1 MMFYVLFLFEDFDRT
16 TTRSLATDAC
26 TCLNHQELSSFAVCL
41 SFYWLEEIIKIMKC
55 YFKPWPNGVASRG
68 LCVQRL
74 VTHDQMT
81 RLIFL
86 CQFLASFSFLT
97 KCNSSHLETLVRF
110 CMEMFKYS
118 EFDLER
124 TTAKSTIMFT
134 FFSISAIDKRCPSP
148 QCSKQ

>member
-1 MMFYVLFLFEDFDRT
+1 M
-16 TTRSLATDAC
+16 
-26 TCLNHQELSSFAVCL
+26 
-41 SFYWLEEIIKIMKC
+41 
-55 YFKPWPNGVASRG
+55 
-68 LCVQRL
+68 QRL

-97 KCNSSHLETLVRF
+97 KCNSSHLKTLLRF

-118 EFDLER
+118 EFGLEW

-134 FFSISAIDKRCPSP
+134 FFSIFALDRRCPSP
-148 QCSKQ
+148 QSNSFVLIALSFLLQLTKLVIGLSKSVMGAAIKYTGHPGRRFLAASPLVFAASPLHSRSKNSLNRQATQAIVK